1 MSFVGCCM
9 GIMIGLLAGVQP
21 LLPGLMIPATLILI
35 YSFNKFEW
43 VLMGWLILRSSVDG
57 MVSLQLPTIFALSL
71 NAIGA
76 LFLVTQLFKRQKIHT
91 DWFWWGF
98 FTWWLIQGLWLV
110 MMLGG
115 LGFGSAMLG
124 DSLREWVRIFPG

>member
-1 MSFVGCCM
+1 MADSQEFSGWN
-9 GIMIGLLAGVQP
+9 GFTLAP
-21 LLPGLMIPATLILI
+21 H
-35 YSFNKFEW
+35 Y
-43 VLMGWLILRSSVDG
+43 
-57 MVSLQLPTIFALSL
+57 FALSL

>member
-43 VLMGWLILRSSVDG
+43 VLMEWLILRSSVDG
-57 MVSLQLPTIFALSL
+57 MVSL
-71 NAIGA
+71 
-76 LFLVTQLFKRQKIHT
+76 
-91 DWFWWGF
+91 
-98 FTWWLIQGLWLV
+98 
-110 MMLGG
+110 
-115 LGFGSAMLG
+115 
-124 DSLREWVRIFPG
+124 

>member
-1 MSFVGCCM
+1 M

-57 MVSLQLPTIFALSL
+57 MVSL
-71 NAIGA
+71 
-76 LFLVTQLFKRQKIHT
+76 
-91 DWFWWGF
+91 
-98 FTWWLIQGLWLV
+98 
-110 MMLGG
+110 
-115 LGFGSAMLG
+115 
-124 DSLREWVRIFPG
+124 

>member
-98 FTWWLIQGLWLV
+98 FTWWLIQGL
-110 MMLGG
+110 
-115 LGFGSAMLG
+115 
-124 DSLREWVRIFPG
+124 